1 MYYRGGKILFN
12 SRTQKLCRLKN
23 FQLWGG
29 VETGETKDV
38 PGTNANERE
47 SRPNEL
53 NDPAVSGFVDKVEKY
68 MRGESTGYF
77 HHGSLI
83 MDTKRAFEKAGI
95 SLEFLNKWIPD
106 WKSKLAE
113 ATSERSEKQLE
124 SHGGIPKVLQSSGRE
139 TLETKMSPEK
149 QENLD
154 NAILLVE
161 DRVRRRS
168 VPDDFLYHLEKGDRS
183 YVDQFFPSLGVN
195 DLNKWTNRELFL
207 LWQGVVALKEKK
219 DATYRERVAEE
230 TKRMQEENEL
240 MKEKQ
245 EREYRKKRKISDEEI
260 AREASSVASGLS
272 RGDDPMR
279 FDYYEFEKSIRP
291 YFERGSHPDYLG
303 YSGED
308 LRFLCLSVRNIM
320 EKEKKSGF

>member
-1 MYYRGGKILFN
+1 MSIEKFPVM
-12 SRTQKLCRLKN
+12 
-23 FQLWGG
+23 GG

-38 PGTNANERE
+38 QGANERE

-68 MRGESTGYF
+68 MGRESTGYF
-77 HHGSLI
+77 HHGTLI
-83 MDTKRAFEKAGI
+83 MDTKKAFEKAGI

-106 WKSKLAE
+106 WESKLAE
-113 ATSERSEKQLE
+113 ATLERSEKQLE
-124 SHGGIPKVLQSSGRE
+124 SHGGMSNESISRVLQSSGRE
-139 TLETKMSPEK
+139 TMEAKVSPEK

-161 DRVRRRS
+161 DRARRRS
-168 VPDDFLYHLEKGDRS
+168 VPDDLLYHLEKGDRS

-195 DLNKWTNRELFL
+195 DSNKWTNRELFL

-245 EREYRKKRKISDEEI
+245 EREYRKKRKVSDEEI

-272 RGDDPMR
+272 RGDDPTR
-279 FDYYEFEKSIRP
+279 FDFYEFEKSIRP
-291 YFERGSHPDYLG
+291 YFERGNHPDYLG